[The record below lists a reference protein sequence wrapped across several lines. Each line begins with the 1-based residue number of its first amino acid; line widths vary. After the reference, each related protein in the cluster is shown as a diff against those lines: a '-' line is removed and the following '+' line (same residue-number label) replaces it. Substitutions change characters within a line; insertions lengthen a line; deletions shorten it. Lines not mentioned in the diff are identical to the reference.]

1 MTELIIMMMELLIVD
16 DISKTS
22 SDDIRDLD
30 LLLFQKLTMKCQ
42 IAVC

>member
-22 SDDIRDLD
+22 SDDIRDL
-30 LLLFQKLTMKCQ
+30 LLFQKLTMKCQ